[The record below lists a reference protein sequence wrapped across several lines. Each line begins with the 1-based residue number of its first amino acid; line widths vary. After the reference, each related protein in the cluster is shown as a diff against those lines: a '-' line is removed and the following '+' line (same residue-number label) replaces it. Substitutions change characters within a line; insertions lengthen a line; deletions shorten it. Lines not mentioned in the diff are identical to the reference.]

1 MKDFLLNFKFKGD
14 RNYVHGTDIYT
25 HVLQHLSK
33 EFTIS
38 NIDLSFH
45 KVVKNNLIAELITLG
60 STSSH
65 KANPASIFKFGDP
78 TETYIIRLFETNSG
92 VTENYEYDEE
102 DVIKASI
109 FNEDEK
115 SILLNSPSSYTNI
128 EKVVALNKRLLQN
141 LLTDP
146 GKWLFTKITVDKDLN
161 RQQPEIIT
169 LKLVK
174 NIGSKI
180 TKSLILFDGE
190 EQGYIYFSKV

>member
-1 MKDFLLNFKFKGD
+1 MKDFPLNFKFKGN

-25 HVLQHLSK
+25 KVLQHLSK

-45 KVVKNNLIAELITLG
+45 KVVKNNLTAEFVPAG
-60 STSSH
+60 YVSSN
-65 KANPASIFKFGDP
+65 KTTPASIFKFASSK
-78 TETYIIRLFETNSG
+78 ETYIVYLFETNEE
-92 VTENYEYDEE
+92 VTENYEYNEDE
-102 DVIKASI
+102 VVSASV

-115 SILLNSPSSYTNI
+115 SILLNSSSSYINI
-128 EKVVALNKRLLQN
+128 EKVVALNKRLLEN

-146 GKWLFTKITVDKDLN
+146 GKWFFTRITIDKDLN
-161 RQQPEIIT
+161 QQQPEIIT

-180 TKSLILFDGE
+180 TKTLILFDDE

>member
-1 MKDFLLNFKFKGD
+1 MKDFSLNFKFKGN

-25 HVLQHLSK
+25 KVLQHLSK

-45 KVVKNNLIAELITLG
+45 KVVKNNLVAEFVSG
-60 STSSH
+60 DHVNSD
-65 KANPASIFKFGDP
+65 KATPASIFKFADP
-78 TETYIIRLFETNSG
+78 VKTNIVYLFETNNE
-92 VTENYEYDEE
+92 VTENYEYNEE

-109 FNEDEK
+109 FTEDEK
-115 SILLNSPSSYTNI
+115 SILLNSSSSYTNI
-128 EKVVALNKRLLQN
+128 EKVVALNKRLLEN

-146 GKWLFTKITVDKDLN
+146 GKWFFTRITIDKDLN
-161 RQQPEIIT
+161 QQQPEIIT
-169 LKLVK
+169 LKLIR

>member
-1 MKDFLLNFKFKGD
+1 MKDFSLNFKFKGN

-25 HVLQHLSK
+25 KVLQHLSK

-45 KVVKNNLIAELITLG
+45 KVVKNNLIAEFLPGDHVNSDNAI
-60 STSSH
+60 
-65 KANPASIFKFGDP
+65 PASIFKF
-78 TETYIIRLFETNSG
+78 TEPVKTNIVYLFETNNE
-92 VTENYEYDEE
+92 VTENYEYNEE

-109 FNEDEK
+109 FKGDEK

-128 EKVVALNKRLLQN
+128 EKVVALNKRLLEN
-141 LLTDP
+141 LFTDA
-146 GKWLFTKITVDKDLN
+146 GKWFFTRITIDKDLN
-161 RQQPEIIT
+161 QQQPEIIT
-169 LKLVK
+169 LKLIR